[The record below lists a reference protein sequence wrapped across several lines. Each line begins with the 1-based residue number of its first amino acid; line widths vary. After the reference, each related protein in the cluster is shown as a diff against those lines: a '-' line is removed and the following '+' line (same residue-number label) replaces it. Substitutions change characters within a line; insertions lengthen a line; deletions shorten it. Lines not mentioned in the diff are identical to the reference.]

1 MRSPSAAVMSPTWP
15 SSGSFCRAVRMA
27 PSLPETPAAFTPR
40 PRRAMTTCLFI
51 WAERTI
57 SATAMAVSSVTR

>member
-1 MRSPSAAVMSPTWP
+1 MSSPSAAVISPTWP
-15 SSGSFCRAVRMA
+15 SSGSFRRAVRMP

-51 WAERTI
+51 CPVRTI
-57 SATAMAVSSVTR
+57 SATAMAAASVMR